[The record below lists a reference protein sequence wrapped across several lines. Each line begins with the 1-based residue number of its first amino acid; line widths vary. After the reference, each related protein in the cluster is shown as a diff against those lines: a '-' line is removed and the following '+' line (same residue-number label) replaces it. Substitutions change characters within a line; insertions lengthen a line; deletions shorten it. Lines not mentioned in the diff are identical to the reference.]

1 MIINASFL
9 YKNVNSD
16 IPEDRKTKRF
26 KMFTMRWAIQQDS
39 QKKYNLPNSK
49 LILLNIIE
57 DSVIFQGALF

>member
-16 IPEDRKTKRF
+16 IPEDRKPKRF
-26 KMFTMRWAIQQDS
+26 KMFTIRWAIQQDS

-49 LILLNIIE
+49 LVLLNIIE